1 MLCHEFV
8 TTVLF
13 IETYMSRIR
22 DNGPGAMFSVSR
34 IRDNGPVRVKSLGMR
49 VIVLMIRHCY
59 IQRYL

>member
-34 IRDNGPVRVKSLGMR
+34 IRDNGPVRVN
-49 VIVLMIRHCY
+49 I
-59 IQRYL
+59 